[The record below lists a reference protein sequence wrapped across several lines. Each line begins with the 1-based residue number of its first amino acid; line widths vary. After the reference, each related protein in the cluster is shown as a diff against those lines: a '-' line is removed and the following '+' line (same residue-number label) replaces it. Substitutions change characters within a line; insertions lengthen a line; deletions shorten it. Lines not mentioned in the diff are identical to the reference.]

1 MALKTDLTAQPVATA
16 AAEGGVPAHV
26 AIIMDGNG
34 RWAARRGLPRVAGH
48 RRGVEAVRRTVRSAI
63 ELGVRYLTIYSF
75 SAENW
80 RRPPQEVSDL
90 MGLLKRFIRHDL
102 ADLHANNVKVRIVGE
117 RMGLAS
123 DLRGLLDEAEEVTRQ
138 NTGLTLV
145 VAFNYG
151 GRQEIVRAARALAE
165 KAARGEIASEAI
177 TPEAFAAALDTTGIP
192 DPDLVIRTSGE
203 QRISNFL
210 LWQSAYAE
218 YVFLPDLWPDFDD
231 ARFRAAIDE
240 YARRDRRFGGTTART
255 G

>member
-1 MALKTDLTAQPVATA
+1 
-16 AAEGGVPAHV
+16 
-26 AIIMDGNG
+26 
-34 RWAARRGLPRVAGH
+34 
-48 RRGVEAVRRTVRSAI
+48 VRRTVRSAI

-117 RMGLAS
+117 RTGLAS
-123 DLRGLLDEAEEVTRQ
+123 DIRGLLDEAEELTRA
-138 NTGLTLV
+138 NMGLTLV

-151 GRQEIVRAARALAE
+151 GRQEIVRAARVLAE
-165 KAARGEIASEAI
+165 KAARGEIAPEAI
-177 TPEAFAAALDTTGIP
+177 GPEAFAAALDTSGIP